1 MTAMPTRSFAGSS
14 WLLAHSKRATIIKIE
29 ENAIIPKTMKFIS
42 KLALAIAV
50 GHIIVLGSGGRVV
63 GAAVEVLVGD
73 SGNNHDDDCCGGGSR
88 NGGGSSAAGGGL
100 RSSSYYGGS
109 GGRKGARVI
118 RSSEDNDTS
127 FSDLVFLSV
136 GNESR
141 STSRRGRHKKVR
153 TPFFC
158 FVLVVYGDDGNGTMM
173 RQASSAI
180 AISANS
186 TLLFLLRF
194 HHPPPLLAISLPFL
208 LAVVIIITTATTM
221 GTRLQQ
227 SMLWSHQ
234 TTRNTTR
241 MQYPQP
247 PRHSNI
253 PN

>member
-1 MTAMPTRSFAGSS
+1 
-14 WLLAHSKRATIIKIE
+14 
-29 ENAIIPKTMKFIS
+29 MKFIS

-63 GAAVEVLVGD
+63 GAAVEEVLVGD
-73 SGNNHDDDCCGGGSR
+73 SGNNHDDDCCSGSR

-127 FSDLVFLSV
+127 FSDMVFLSA

-141 STSRRGRHKKVR
+141 STSRRGRHKMVR
-153 TPFFC
+153 TSFFC
-158 FVLVVYGDDGNGTMM
+158 FVLVVYGDDGNETMM
-173 RQASSAI
+173 RQALSAI
-180 AISANS
+180 AIPANS
-186 TLLFLLRF
+186 TLLFLLHF
-194 HHPPPLLAISLPFL
+194 HHPHPHLATSLPFL
-208 LAVVIIITTATTM
+208 LAVVIIITTTTTM